1 MQARGNALL
10 KTYTLY
16 LRDGASDDRFEP
28 ALCNSDWEARSR
40 AAALLV
46 QHPECETVEVFFG
59 DDLLFR
65 VGALAGP

>member
-1 MQARGNALL
+1 LL

-16 LRDGASDDRFEP
+16 LRDGASDGRFEP
-28 ALCNSDWEARSR
+28 VLCTSDWEARTR

-46 QHPECETVEVFFG
+46 QHPDSELIDVFFG

-65 VGALAGP
+65 VRLPTAS